1 MNSTCVVMLP
11 CIRSSAFFND
21 SVLTHESRLKARC
34 TCCRLSLD
42 TKLPRAQRRQRQC
55 SCALCVF
62 SLRCMHTH
70 FNNVCID
77 CAHSFTLLTIGLATL
92 VVMGIV
98 IIFQARRTK
107 HAQNIVIGQCFTP
120 CMLCLSPSVNS
131 YISMQAR
138 FAREPCWPS
147 VGPLPCK
154 FCFSAVDIH
163 MYIYVLR
170 RSPVIL
176 RAGREF

>member
-1 MNSTCVVMLP
+1 MHLLSTVLGYEITACPTTPETVFLCV
-11 CIRSSAFFND
+11 
-21 SVLTHESRLKARC
+21 
-34 TCCRLSLD
+34 
-42 TKLPRAQRRQRQC
+42 
-55 SCALCVF
+55 CVF
-62 SLRCMHTH
+62 SVSTACTH
-70 FNNVCID
+70 VVCNNVCID
-77 CAHSFTLLTIGLATL
+77 FARSFTLLTIGLATL

-107 HAQNIVIGQCFTP
+107 RAQNIVIGQCFTP
-120 CMLCLSPSVNS
+120 CMLCLSPSVTS